1 MKKTTS
7 NAFFVIFIFCLLIVV
22 KSSAQF
28 SFTNSNSLIPTAS
41 HSGCAVTVADINNDG
56 LDDIVKMDQ
65 STTLIIELQNKN
77 GTFTHYNLGSITGTS
92 RVWGMAVADVD
103 HNGWK
108 DVATGTNGSMR
119 LVKLSWTGS
128 TIAADNIT
136 LSGSYFVQNITF
148 GDFNNDGWVDLAV
161 CDDNDFSKIYQN
173 DGIGNLAET
182 TTLINTEINPG
193 LTYGNDPYDSGNYG
207 SVWTDFDNDGDL
219 DLYIAHC
226 RQSTTSSS
234 DQRRRDR
241 LFVND
246 GNGGFTEQAQA
257 HGIETTVFL
266 QTWTTS
272 FGDLDNDGDQD
283 IVMTNHGVASQILQ
297 NDGTGHYTD
306 VTAGSGF
313 TIAFD
318 AIESV
323 LEDFD
328 NDGFLDIL
336 ISGPNWVMYRNNG
349 NGTFT
354 QTPGVFAGTGLLSF
368 GIGDLN
374 HDGKIDVFSTYGN
387 VYNNPTTA
395 DDVLYMN
402 TTKNSNHFISFDL
415 KGTTSNMDAIGAK
428 VSIYGPWGIQVREVR
443 AGESYGT
450 ANSMH
455 LHFGLGAN
463 TMIDSARINWPSHA
477 TTHFG
482 PLAADQFVTAIEGVC
497 SITGNIIPGPFV
509 ICQGQSLNLTT
520 GSGFTAYEWS
530 NGDISSSIVVSSSG
544 MFNVK
549 VTSADGCTNISPSVN
564 VELNPDQTPT
574 VTASSSELNI
584 CEGSTMTLTSSS
596 GSSYLWSNGNITQ
609 SITVDQTG
617 DYSVTVQGVCQA
629 WTSSVTSVNVY
640 PAPAPAASD
649 VNLTSPGTANL
660 NAIGN
665 SISWYDVPTGGSVL
679 GTGSSFTTAFLSQTQ
694 YFYAEDAYSYGGGID
709 YVGQPNYTGTSP
721 FSSNT
726 TNAYQIFEVIRPCIL
741 KTVKVYTDSP
751 GNRIIELRNSSG
763 TVLQSATV
771 FIPADTVMITLNFSL
786 TPGTNYRLGT
796 NTAQNNT
803 LFGYASP
810 RLRRSSSGVA
820 YPYTLNNFV
829 TITNSNQGPSRFYYF
844 YNWEIDEPPT
854 VCVSARTPVQVT
866 VPLGIQNISQENSVR
881 IFPNPASKIVN
892 VTFDE
897 HINTPTTIE
906 IVDVTGR
913 VISQQVF
920 EQLSAG
926 QTIQLDIHKIAAGK
940 YILNI
945 TGKNRL
951 ITKNLS
957 VLE

>member
-1 MKKTTS
+1 MKKTTFY
-7 NAFFVIFIFCLLIVV
+7 NFLIVFVFCLLLVF

-28 SFTNSNSLIPTAS
+28 SFTDSNILIPTAS
-41 HSGCAVTVADINNDG
+41 HSGCAVTVVDINDDG

-108 DVATGTNGSMR
+108 DVATGTNGSMH

-128 TIAADNIT
+128 TIASDNIT
-136 LSGSYFVQNITF
+136 LTGSYFVQNITF
-148 GDFNNDGWVDLAV
+148 GDFDNDGWVDLAV

-173 DGIGNLAET
+173 DGIGNLVET
-182 TTLINTEINPG
+182 TTMINTEINPG
-193 LTYGNDPYDSGNYG
+193 LTYGGDPYDSGNYG

-226 RQSTTSSS
+226 RQSTTSST

-241 LFVND
+241 LFVNE
-246 GNGGFTEQAQA
+246 GSGIFNEAAQSY
-257 HGIETTVFL
+257 GIETTNFK

-272 FGDLDNDGDQD
+272 FGDLDNDGDMD
-283 IVMTNHGVASQILQ
+283 IIMTNHGEASQILQ

-323 LEDFD
+323 VEDFD

-336 ISGPNWVMYRNNG
+336 ISGPNWVMYHNNG

-354 QTPGVFAGTGLLSF
+354 QTPDVFAGTGLLSF

-387 VYNNPTTA
+387 VYNNPTSI

-402 TTKNSNHFISFDL
+402 TTDNNNHFITFDL
-415 KGTTSNMDAIGAK
+415 KGTASNIDAVGAK
-428 VSIYGPWGIQVREVR
+428 VSIYGPWGVQVREVR

-463 TMIDSARINWPSHA
+463 STIDSARINWPSHA

-482 PLAADQFVTAIEGVC
+482 SLAADQFVTVIEGVC

-509 ICQGQSLNLTT
+509 ICAGQSANLTT
-520 GSGFTAYEWS
+520 GSGFTSYEWS
-530 NGDISSSIVVSSSG
+530 NGDIGSSIVVSASG

-564 VELNPDQTPT
+564 VELNPDQTPI
-574 VTASSSELNI
+574 VTASASDLNI

-596 GSSYLWSNGNITQ
+596 GSSYLWSNGDTTQ
-609 SITVDQTG
+609 SITVNQTG
-617 DYSVTVQGVCQA
+617 DYSVTAQGVCQL
-629 WTSSVTSVNVY
+629 WTSAVTSVNVY
-640 PAPAPAASD
+640 PAPAPTASD

-665 SISWYDVPTGGSVL
+665 SISWYDVPTGGTVL
-679 GTGSSFTTAFLSQTQ
+679 GTGPSFTTAFLNQTQ

-709 YVGQPNYTGTSP
+709 HVGQPDYTGTSP
-721 FSSNT
+721 FSGNT
-726 TNAYQIFEVIRPCIL
+726 TNAYQIFDVLRPCML

-771 FIPADTVMITLNFSL
+771 FIPMDTTTITLNFSL

-810 RLRRSSSGVA
+810 RLRRSSSGVS

-829 TITNSNQGPSRFYYF
+829 SITNSNQGSTRYYYF
-844 YNWEIDEPPT
+844 YNWKIDEPPT
-854 VCVSARTPVQVT
+854 VCVSERTPVQVT
-866 VPLGIQNISQENSVR
+866 VPLDIQNISQENSVR
-881 IFPNPASKIVN
+881 LFPNPASKTVN

-897 HINTPTTIE
+897 HITTPTTIE

-920 EQLSAG
+920 EQISAG
-926 QTIQLDIHKIAAGK
+926 QTIQLDINKIADGN

-945 TGKNRL
+945 TSKNKL
-951 ITKNLS
+951 ITKSLS
-957 VLE
+957 VMQ